1 MRANSANN
9 EFPKHRNSLKYLF
22 IQNSVLVTLETQ
34 LFQSG
39 DFSQPEHMSST
50 EDHIKLKVVQFCGS
64 FRHLCSLA
72 KTGLLQQKLSWK
84 ERKMRVAEVLLR
96 TC

>member
-1 MRANSANN
+1 
-9 EFPKHRNSLKYLF
+9 
-22 IQNSVLVTLETQ
+22 
-34 LFQSG
+34 
-39 DFSQPEHMSST
+39 MSST